1 MQNRI
6 LMTRA
11 IYSEV
16 FKRIFI
22 KYLFF
27 DKYKHSYEFIV
38 RKNDI
43 FSIYLKSTLSHSL
56 NLIYVNEMLWFRSD
70 VFY

>member
-1 MQNRI
+1 
-6 LMTRA
+6 MTRA
-11 IYSEV
+11 IYLEV

-27 DKYKHSYEFIV
+27 DKYKRSYEFIV

-43 FSIYLKSTLSHSL
+43 FSIYLKNTLSHSL
-56 NLIYVNEMLWFRSD
+56 NLIYVNEML
-70 VFY
+70 